1 MTIKRILVADDEE
14 SIRWVL
20 SKALSKQGYQV
31 DLATNGQQALEM
43 IRQKSYDLAILD
55 IKMPGLSGLDL
66 LTRFQEERPATL
78 VVIMTAESSMK
89 NAVEAMK
96 RGAYDYITKPFD
108 LDTLDAIILK
118 AQKAADVTDEVTRLK
133 DELKEH
139 YQLDRAIIGQSP
151 PMQALYK
158 VLGKIAPSDVTVLI
172 IGESGTGKE
181 LVARAIHFNSP
192 RLGKPFVALNC
203 AAIPRELLES
213 ELFGHEK
220 GAFTGATERKIG
232 KFEQANGGTLFLD
245 EIGDMPLELQAK
257 LLRVLQER
265 EITRT
270 GGTATIRVDVRII
283 AATNQNLKQKVQ
295 DREFR
300 EDLFYRLNVVP
311 IDLPPLRQRTRGHPA
326 AGRLL
331 SRPRPRGVPDQCPR
345 RHPGGHDPAA
355 EPPLAGERP
364 RTRARPAA
372 GGAALAGCPARSGRL
387 PRPARASSTRSG
399 TTRPW
404 KALITTKL
412 QSSLAQIDLQEM
424 DNLYDMVLHQMERP
438 LINIVLD
445 KTRGNQ
451 VQGRRGPRHQPQH
464 PAQEDPAAG
473 DQRPQELTAWQTPDK
488 DATPPAGLPGA
499 SHCPP
504 SLPSAKASP
513 PPGSSFAAGR
523 NPLRGGRL
531 TRPIDQER
539 GCACAGAP
547 APVPGGA
554 PGY

>member
-1 MTIKRILVADDEE
+1 MAIKRILVADDEE

-20 SKALSKQGYQV
+20 SKALTKQGYQV
-31 DLATNGQQALEM
+31 DLATNGQEALEM
-43 IRQKSYDLAILD
+43 SHQRSYDLAVLD
-55 IKMPGLSGLDL
+55 IKMPGISGLDL
-66 LTRFQEERPATL
+66 LSRFQEEYRETL

-108 LDTLDAIILK
+108 LDTLDAIIVK
-118 AQKAADVTDEVTRLK
+118 AQKASEVTDEVARLK
-133 DELKEH
+133 GELKEH

-158 VLGKIAPSDVTVLI
+158 VLGKVSPSDITVLI
-172 IGESGTGKE
+172 VGESGTGKE

-220 GAFTGATERKIG
+220 GAFTGAAERKTG
-232 KFEQANGGTLFLD
+232 RFEQANGGTLFLD

-270 GGTATIRVDVRII
+270 GGTQTIKVDVRII
-283 AATNQNLKQKVQ
+283 AATNQNLKKKVQ

-311 IDLPPLRQRTRGHPA
+311 VELPPLRQRREDLPALVEYFLGRAHEEYHTNARGLTSEAMQLLQNHDWPGNVRELEHALQRA
-326 AGRLL
+326 ALL
-331 SRPRPRGVPDQCPR
+331 SPDALLGPDDFPEVRNQ
-345 RHPGGHDPAA
+345 
-355 EPPLAGERP
+355 
-364 RTRARPAA
+364 RPA
-372 GGAALAGCPARSGRL
+372 GQNE
-387 PRPARASSTRSG
+387 ASLES
-399 TTRPW
+399 
-404 KALITTKL
+404 LIATKL
-412 QSSLAQIDLQEM
+412 QSSLGQMDIQDM
-424 DNLYDMVLHQMERP
+424 DNLYEMVLHQMERP

-451 VQGRRGPRHQPQH
+451 VKAAEILGINRNTLRKKVQILAINARRG
-464 PAQEDPAAG
+464 
-473 DQRPQELTAWQTPDK
+473 
-488 DATPPAGLPGA
+488 
-499 SHCPP
+499 
-504 SLPSAKASP
+504 
-513 PPGSSFAAGR
+513 
-523 NPLRGGRL
+523 
-531 TRPIDQER
+531 
-539 GCACAGAP
+539 
-547 APVPGGA
+547 
-554 PGY
+554 